1 MPAGAGCS
9 APASQ
14 FRTNQPD
21 RAPFS
26 VNSLGLLPDI
36 PVAQLRKRDTVR
48 LLPSRFA
55 DQAASVLAPL
65 PEAAAHLTDLFDLA
79 NASNQPLA
87 HARGASPGIGIDALV
102 SGVPRSHRRR
112 VGKPRVRPLRPSCAP
127 YPSK

>member
-1 MPAGAGCS
+1 MRISDWSSDVCSSDLCLMPAGAGCS

-55 DQAASVLAPL
+55 DQEASVLAPL
-65 PEAAAHLTDLFDLA
+65 AEDAAQLNDLFDLDKIGR
-79 NASNQPLA
+79 A
-87 HARGASPGIGIDALV
+87 HV
-102 SGVPRSHRRR
+102 
-112 VGKPRVRPLRPSCAP
+112 
-127 YPSK
+127 